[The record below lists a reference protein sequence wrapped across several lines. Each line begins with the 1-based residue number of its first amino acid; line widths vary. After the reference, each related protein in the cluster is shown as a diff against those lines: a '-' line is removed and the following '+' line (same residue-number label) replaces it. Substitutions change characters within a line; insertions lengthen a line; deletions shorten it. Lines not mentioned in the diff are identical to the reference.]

1 MLGTAHGTL
10 ELTRRMGR
18 HTLVLNGS
26 GQLVRR
32 LLLDT
37 ATNTVVSAGY
47 EGRVTFWDLHA
58 GEMRRAYDLQ
68 CGPIFGLAKDGMW
81 LVV

>member
-1 MLGTAHGTL
+1 M
-10 ELTRRMGR
+10 
-18 HTLVLNGS
+18 LNGS

-32 LLLDT
+32 VLLDGD
-37 ATNTVVSAGY
+37 TVVSAGY
-47 EGRVTFWDLHA
+47 EGRVAFWDLAA

>member
-1 MLGTAHGTL
+1 M
-10 ELTRRMGR
+10 
-18 HTLVLNGS
+18 LNGS

-32 LLLDT
+32 VLLDPGS
-37 ATNTVVSAGY
+37 NTLVSAGY
-47 EGRVTFWDLHA
+47 EGRVAFWDLEA

-68 CGPIFGLAKDGMW
+68 SGPIFGLAKDGMW